1 VATDQWDTTFTLD
14 ASADVVYRHL
24 ADPYSYVGLSPLVV
38 AVRDVRQVTD
48 SRGRVAVAYVAVERF
63 QFARVLH
70 WDNHIKVV
78 MTSTKPGRELV
89 SDVVSPGWVR
99 LTSRVTLTPLDH
111 GIVDSGTQVTE
122 SVDVTFPAPLR
133 RFVTGQARAVAAYRA
148 EELIRRMS
156 RPMV

>member
-1 VATDQWDTTFTLD
+1 MATDQWDTTFTLD
-14 ASADVVYRHL
+14 ASAEVVYRHL
-24 ADPYSYVGLSPLVV
+24 ADPHSYVGLSPLVV

-48 SRGRVAVAYVAVERF
+48 SRGRAAVAYVAVERF
-63 QFARVLH
+63 RFARVLH

-78 MTSTKPGRELV
+78 MTATEPGRELV
-89 SDVVSPGWVR
+89 SDVVSPGRVR
-99 LTSRVTLTPLDH
+99 LTARVALTALDR
-111 GIVDSGTQVTE
+111 GTQVTE

>member
-1 VATDQWDTTFTLD
+1 VATDQWETTFTLD

-48 SRGRVAVAYVAVERF
+48 SRGLVAVAYVAVERF
-63 QFARVLH
+63 RFARVLH

-78 MTSTKPGRELV
+78 MTSTEPGRELV

-111 GIVDSGTQVTE
+111 GTVGNGTQVTE